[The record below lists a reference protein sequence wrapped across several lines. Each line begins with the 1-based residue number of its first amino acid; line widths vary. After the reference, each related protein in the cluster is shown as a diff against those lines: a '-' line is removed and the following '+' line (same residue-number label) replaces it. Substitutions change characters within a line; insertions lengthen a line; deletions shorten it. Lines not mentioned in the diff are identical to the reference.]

1 MSKIPKKTRDKKNLD
16 HQRYISRITK
26 TLYYGKFPR
35 PDGLSLPVTELA
47 AELFS
52 EAQRGRSLDR
62 LHCDDAAN
70 ISRNACV
77 SPCSLVI
84 AILYLERL
92 KKICPDY
99 LERTCSSDLFLVSLM
114 VSCKF
119 LYDDG
124 ETDEVFI
131 DEWAS
136 SGGTTVKQ
144 LVQLEKD
151 FLKAIDWE
159 VFVNGP
165 TFWRKLGEIERSL
178 AKRQGALRGF
188 FTYTE
193 LHTLLATIELQT
205 LIQNILA
212 ISTILIASYVAAV
225 LTLCGSVFIVSHI
238 SDTCL
243 QARKVDV
250 EQNNTLTLFI
260 SESGRNELNVI
271 ERNVSDRQEADVKFK
286 HEAKTL
292 NVLKTSIFLASIESF
307 LKPFC
312 NKSDATDLKMKE
324 DNVQNVSWAWWTIPT
339 MNWLSETSAYLEKIE
354 MPKFEALYW
363 RHAHETYP
371 EVKFLDLEAQVHKS
385 TKIRI
390 QDQLENSW
398 HKEWTDTIKDGFYDR
413 YLYYMQNVK
422 S

>member
-70 ISRNACV
+70 ISRNAC
-77 SPCSLVI
+77 
-84 AILYLERL
+84 
-92 KKICPDY
+92 
-99 LERTCSSDLFLVSLM
+99 M

-151 FLKAIDWE
+151 FLKAIDWA

-250 EQNNTLTLFI
+250 EQKQHSHSLHFGIRPQRTQQCFLGLVDHSDDELVVRDVGVF
-260 SESGRNELNVI
+260 GRS
-271 ERNVSDRQEADVKFK
+271 R
-286 HEAKTL
+286 
-292 NVLKTSIFLASIESF
+292 
-307 LKPFC
+307 C
-312 NKSDATDLKMKE
+312 
-324 DNVQNVSWAWWTIPT
+324 
-339 MNWLSETSAYLEKIE
+339 
-354 MPKFEALYW
+354 KFEALLL
-363 RHAHETYP
+363 ETRP
-371 EVKFLDLEAQVHKS
+371 RDLPRVKFLDLEAQVHKS